1 MQGQIVRIISNLYGV
16 MVNKEIINCR
26 ASGLFRH
33 QNMVPMV
40 GDKVIIDYEKK
51 YITKIIPRKNS
62 LIRPVIANVDEALV
76 ITSLKEPDLSLNL
89 LDKEIASIVIN
100 KIEPVIIWTK
110 LDLGSKEDLN
120 YLDNLS
126 KYYEGIGVKVFNNT
140 QINDLKS
147 YLQNKLVVVTG
158 QTGSGKSSLI
168 NKLGNLAIESKAIS
182 KALGRGVHTT
192 RHVEIYD
199 FDGIRIADTPGF
211 SALDLKNYT
220 KEELKSAFREF
231 SNYKCRFKDCLHY
244 KEMDCGVKEAVLNSD
259 ILQSRYDNYLKFLE
273 EVKK

>member
-199 FDGIRIADTPGF
+199 FDG
-211 SALDLKNYT
+211 
-220 KEELKSAFREF
+220 
-231 SNYKCRFKDCLHY
+231 
-244 KEMDCGVKEAVLNSD
+244 
-259 ILQSRYDNYLKFLE
+259 
-273 EVKK
+273 